1 EAFGLYAGAAI
12 VNMKYKDKYDFWE
25 NAKRYQ
31 KKLRLSLRDKSVY
44 NIFKIVHTGVSINVL
59 KDLAPLFFEIVVPQE
74 AFAITNLG
82 SLDRLGIDLDSK
94 KFSIESFY
102 GAISFAMGAITVL
115 VYTMRGKMYFN
126 FHYLESRHN
135 AQRMNSMV
143 VNSKNRILDL
153 LQEER

>member
-1 EAFGLYAGAAI
+1 
-12 VNMKYKDKYDFWE
+12 
-25 NAKRYQ
+25 
-31 KKLRLSLRDKSVY
+31 
-44 NIFKIVHTGVSINVL
+44 
-59 KDLAPLFFEIVVPQE
+59 
-74 AFAITNLG
+74 
-82 SLDRLGIDLDSK
+82 LDSK